1 MNSRLEAALVPL
13 GGQVRCLNVGET
25 ELIRNKTPLALVILD
40 GFGYRAEREG
50 NAIAQAEMPFYRE
63 LLEKYPHTLIQ
74 ASGECVG
81 LPKGVMGN
89 SNVGHLCMGAG
100 RVVRTDIERIN
111 HEIKIGSF
119 FHNLALN
126 VAMDGALKHDRALH
140 IMGLVSDGLV
150 HSSQEHAYALLRMA
164 KDCGVRRVYVHC
176 FLDGRDTPPQ
186 SADKYVAMMQDKV
199 REIGVGEIASLVGR
213 YYAMDRDK
221 RWDRIERAYK
231 MLIDGEGERAT
242 DPIAAIR
249 RSYERKITDEFVEPI
264 VMTREDGKPVATIQ
278 HGDSIIFFNFRADRA
293 RQITSA
299 LAVPGFDDFP
309 TPNRPHTHFVCFAVY
324 DKTYPL
330 PVAFVPELPRN
341 ILAGVFAVNDVD
353 NLRLA
358 ETEKYAHVTYFF
370 NGGTE
375 REFPHEKRLL
385 VPSPKVATY
394 DLMPEMSAFKITD
407 KLLRAIEERETDV
420 FIVNFANTDMV
431 GHTGKLDKTI
441 EACQYV
447 DTCLGWITKAMR
459 AAQGTTLITADH
471 GNAELMIDP
480 KTGEP
485 HTAHTT
491 NPVPFH
497 LIDEDSIGVKLRD
510 EGALED
516 VAPTMLGLLGI
527 EQPSEMTGR
536 DLREA

>member
-1 MNSRLEAALVPL
+1 MLPKR
-13 GGQVRCLNVGET
+13 
-25 ELIRNKTPLALVILD
+25 PLALIILD

-63 LLEKYPHTLIQ
+63 LLEKYPHTLIE

-81 LPKGVMGN
+81 LPNGVMGN

-100 RVVRTDIERIN
+100 RVVRTDLEHIN
-111 HEIKIGSF
+111 HEIQSGGF

-126 VAMDGALKHDRALH
+126 AAMDSAVKHDRALH
-140 IMGLVSDGLV
+140 IMGLLSDGMV
-150 HSSQEHAYALLRMA
+150 HSSQEHAFGLLRMA
-164 KDCGVRRVYVHC
+164 KDLEVKQVFLHC
-176 FLDGRDTPPQ
+176 FLDGRDTPPE
-186 SADKYVAMMQDKV
+186 SAEKYVAALQEKC
-199 REIGVGEIASLVGR
+199 REIGVGRIATLCGR

-221 RWDRIERAYK
+221 RWERVERAFR
-231 MLIDGEGERAT
+231 LLVHGEGERAT
-242 DPIAAIR
+242 DPSAAIR
-249 RSYERKITDEFVEPI
+249 KSYERGVTDEFVEPI
-264 VMTREDGKPVATIQ
+264 VITNTDGQPTATIQ
-278 HGDSIIFFNFRADRA
+278 DGDSVIFFNFRADRA
-293 RQITSA
+293 REITSA

-309 TPNRPHTHFVCFAVY
+309 TPGRPHTHFVCFAVY

-330 PVAFVPELPRN
+330 PVAFPPELPRN
-341 ILAGVFAVNDVD
+341 ILAGVFAVRGVN
-353 NLRLA
+353 NFRLA

-385 VPSPKVATY
+385 VPSPKIATY
-394 DLMPEMSAFKITD
+394 DLAPEMSAFKITD

-420 FIVNFANTDMV
+420 FVVNFANPDMV
-431 GHTGKLDKTI
+431 GHTGMLDKTI

-447 DTCLGWITKAMR
+447 DTCLGWIAKAMHK
-459 AAQGTTLITADH
+459 AQGTTLITADH
-471 GNAELMIDP
+471 GNAEQMIDL

-485 HTAHTT
+485 HTAHTS

-497 LIDEDSIGVKLRD
+497 LIDEDHYGLKLR
-510 EGALED
+510 EGGALED

-527 EQPSEMTGR
+527 EKPAEMTGR
-536 DLREA
+536 DLREDFGVR

>member
-1 MNSRLEAALVPL
+1 MRVSKS
-13 GGQVRCLNVGET
+13 
-25 ELIRNKTPLALVILD
+25 KTPLALIILD

-50 NAIAQAEMPFYRE
+50 NAIAQAEMPFYHELRE
-63 LLEKYPHTLIQ
+63 NYPHTLIE

-89 SNVGHLCMGAG
+89 SNVGHLCIGAG
-100 RVVRTDIERIN
+100 RLLRTDLERIN
-111 HEIKIGSF
+111 LEIETGEF

-126 VAMDGALKHDRALH
+126 AAMDNAIKHNRSVH

-164 KDCGVRRVYVHC
+164 KDREARRVYVHC
-176 FLDGRDTPPQ
+176 FLDGRDTSPS
-186 SADKYVAMMQDKV
+186 SALKYVKAMQDKC

-213 YYAMDRDK
+213 YYAMDHDK
-221 RWDRIERAYK
+221 RWERTERAYK
-231 MLIDGEGERAT
+231 LLVNGEGERT
-242 DPIAAIR
+242 NDPLAAIR
-249 RSYERKITDEFVEPI
+249 KSYEQNVTDEFVEPI
-264 VMTREDGKPVATIQ
+264 VVMQKPDREGGCNSNKPLATIQ
-278 HGDSIIFFNFRADRA
+278 DGDSVIFFNFRADRA

-299 LAVPGFDDFP
+299 LAVPGFDGFP
-309 TPNRPHTHFVCFAVY
+309 EANRPHTHFVCFAIY
-324 DKTYPL
+324 DKSYPL
-330 PVAFVPELPRN
+330 PVAFPPEQPRN
-341 ILAGVFAVNDVD
+341 ILADVFAVSEVENY
-353 NLRLA
+353 RMA

-385 VPSPKVATY
+385 VPSPRVATY
-394 DLMPEMSAFKITD
+394 DLAPEMSVFKITD
-407 KLLRAIEERETDV
+407 KLLRAIEGREADV
-420 FIVNFANTDMV
+420 FIVNFANPDMV

-447 DTCLGWITKAMR
+447 DTCLGWVTKAMR
-459 AAQGTTLITADH
+459 AAKGRTLITADH
-471 GNAELMIDP
+471 GNAEQMIDP
-480 KTGEP
+480 KTGQP

-497 LIDEDSIGVKLRD
+497 LIDEESVGVKLR
-510 EGALED
+510 EGGALED

-527 EQPSEMTGR
+527 AQPEEMTGR

>member
-1 MNSRLEAALVPL
+1 M
-13 GGQVRCLNVGET
+13 
-25 ELIRNKTPLALVILD
+25 KTPLALIILD
-40 GFGYRAEREG
+40 GFGYSPEREG
-50 NAIAQAEMPFYRE
+50 NAIAQAEMPFYNE
-63 LLEKYPHTLIQ
+63 LLEKYPHTLLQ

-100 RVVRTDIERIN
+100 RVVRTDIEHIN
-111 HEIKIGSF
+111 HEIRTGGF
-119 FHNLALN
+119 YQNLVLN
-126 VAMDGALKHDRALH
+126 TAMDNAVKHDKALH
-140 IMGLVSDGLV
+140 LMGLVSDGMV
-150 HSSQEHAYALLRMA
+150 HSSQEHAYALLRLA
-164 KDCGVRRVYVHC
+164 KDCEVRRVYVHC
-176 FLDGRDTPPQ
+176 FLDGRDTPPE
-186 SADKYVAMMQDKV
+186 SADKYVAMMQDKC
-199 REIGVGEIASLVGR
+199 RELGIGEIASLVGR

-221 RWDRIERAYK
+221 RWERNERAYR
-231 MLIDGEGERAT
+231 LLVHGEGERAT
-242 DPIAAIR
+242 DPIAAIK
-249 RSYERKITDEFVEPI
+249 RSYDRGVTDEFVEPI
-264 VMTREDGKPVATIQ
+264 VMTGGDGKPVATIQ
-278 HGDSIIFFNFRADRA
+278 DGDSVVFFNFRADRA

-330 PVAFVPELPRN
+330 PVAFPPELPRN
-341 ILAGVFAVNDVD
+341 ILAGVFAANEIE
-353 NLRLA
+353 NFRLS

-407 KLLRAIEERETDV
+407 KFLRVLDERETDV
-420 FIVNFANTDMV
+420 FIVNFANPDMV

-441 EACQYV
+441 EACQHV
-447 DTCLGWITKAMR
+447 DICLGWITRAM
-459 AAQGTTLITADH
+459 ASAQGTVLITADH
-471 GNAELMIDP
+471 GNAEMMIDP

-491 NPVPFH
+491 NPVPFV
-497 LIDEDSIGVKLRD
+497 LIDEDSVGVKLRG

-527 EQPSEMTGR
+527 DQPAEMTGK
-536 DLREA
+536 DLREQ

>member
-1 MNSRLEAALVPL
+1 MKR
-13 GGQVRCLNVGET
+13 
-25 ELIRNKTPLALVILD
+25 KTPLALIILD

-89 SNVGHLCMGAG
+89 SNVGHLCIGAG
-100 RVVRTDIERIN
+100 RVVRTDIEHIN
-111 HEIKIGSF
+111 HEIKTGSF

-126 VAMDGALKHDRALH
+126 AAMDNAAKHDRALH
-140 IMGLVSDGLV
+140 VMGLVSDGLV
-150 HSSQEHAYALLRMA
+150 HSSQEHAYALLKMA
-164 KDCGVRRVYVHC
+164 KDAEVRRVYVHC
-176 FLDGRDTPPQ
+176 FLDGRDTPPE
-186 SADKYVAMMQDKV
+186 SADKYVAMMREKCA
-199 REIGVGEIASLVGR
+199 EIGIGEIASVVGR

-221 RWDRIERAYK
+221 RWERIERAYK
-231 MLIDGEGERAT
+231 LLVNGEGERAT
-242 DPIAAIR
+242 DPVAAVR
-249 RSYERKITDEFVEPI
+249 KSYERGVTDEFVEPI
-264 VMTREDGKPVATIQ
+264 VMMRDDGKPVGTIQ
-278 HGDSIIFFNFRADRA
+278 DGDSIIFFNFRADRA

-299 LAVPGFDDFP
+299 LAVPGFEEFA

-330 PVAFVPELPRN
+330 PVAFPPELPRN
-341 ILAGVFAVNDVD
+341 ILADVFAASGVD
-353 NLRLA
+353 NFRLA

-385 VPSPKVATY
+385 IPSPKVATY
-394 DLMPEMSAFKITD
+394 DLAPEMSAFKITD
-407 KLLRAIEERETDV
+407 KFLRAIEERETDV
-420 FIVNFANTDMV
+420 FIVNFANPDMV

-447 DTCLGWITKAMR
+447 DTCLGWITKAMKS
-459 AAQGTTLITADH
+459 ANGTTLITADH

-491 NPVPFH
+491 NPVPFV
-497 LIDEDSIGVKLRD
+497 LIDEASSGVKLSN
-510 EGALED
+510 EGSLED

-527 EQPSEMTGR
+527 EQPAEMTGR
-536 DLREA
+536 DLREG

>member
-1 MNSRLEAALVPL
+1 MPP
-13 GGQVRCLNVGET
+13 
-25 ELIRNKTPLALVILD
+25 KTPLALIILD

-50 NAIAQAEMPFYRE
+50 NAIAQAEMPFYHE
-63 LLEKYPHTLIQ
+63 LREKYPHTLIE

-81 LPKGVMGN
+81 LPTGVMGN

-100 RVVRTDIERIN
+100 RIVRTDVERIN
-111 HEIKIGSF
+111 HQIKIGGF
-119 FHNLALN
+119 FHNLALSAAIDSA
-126 VAMDGALKHDRALH
+126 VKHDRALH

-164 KDCGVRRVYVHC
+164 KEHEVRRLYIHC

-186 SADKYVAMMQDKV
+186 SAAKYVGAMRDKC
-199 REIGVGEIASLVGR
+199 REIGVGEIATLVGR

-221 RWDRIERAYK
+221 RWDRTERAYK
-231 MLIDGEGERAT
+231 LLVNGEGERAS
-242 DPIAAIR
+242 DPIAAIKK
-249 RSYERKITDEFVEPI
+249 SYERGVTDEFVEPI
-264 VMTREDGKPVATIQ
+264 VLTREDGSPVATIQ
-278 HGDSIIFFNFRADRA
+278 GGDSVIFLNFRADRA

-299 LAVPGFDDFP
+299 LAVPGFEDFP
-309 TPNRPHTHFVCFAVY
+309 IPNRPHTHFVCFAVY
-324 DKTYPL
+324 DKNYPL
-330 PVAFVPELPRN
+330 PVAFPPEQPRN
-341 ILAGVFAVNDVD
+341 ILADVFALNDID
-353 NLRLA
+353 NFRLA

-370 NGGTE
+370 NGGAE

-394 DLMPEMSAFKITD
+394 DLQPEMSAFKITD
-407 KLLRAIEERETDV
+407 KFLRAIEERATDV
-420 FIVNFANTDMV
+420 FIVNYANPDMV

-447 DTCLGWITKAMR
+447 DTCLGWITKAV
-459 AAQGTTLITADH
+459 ASAKGTILLTADH

-497 LIDEDSIGVKLRD
+497 LIDEDSVGLKLRS
-510 EGALED
+510 EGGLAD
-516 VAPTMLGLLGI
+516 VAPTMLGLL
-527 EQPSEMTGR
+527 ELEKPQEMTGR
-536 DLREA
+536 DLREG